1 MCSIVCNTHER
12 ADGNRPL
19 PGVNMMKKILVT
31 GASGGIGSQTA
42 VAFAKCGCDVALH
55 FAKNS
60 EKAESLAEKLTN
72 EYGINAFAVQAD
84 VSDYESVCKMFDK
97 IDSRFG
103 NLDVLVNNAG
113 IAQQK
118 LFTDITPN
126 EWKKMTGVNLDG
138 VFYCSQQAL
147 KRYMIKNHSGVIL
160 NISSMWGQ
168 VGASCEVHYSA
179 SKAGVIGLTKGLAK
193 EVGLSG
199 VRVNCICPGVI
210 MTDMMKGFDEQTVQ
224 ELKEETPLNMLG
236 MPDDIA
242 ETAVFLCS
250 DRARFITG
258 QIVGVNGG
266 MII

>member
-1 MCSIVCNTHER
+1 
-12 ADGNRPL
+12 
-19 PGVNMMKKILVT
+19 
-31 GASGGIGSQTA
+31 
-42 VAFAKCGCDVALH
+42 
-55 FAKNS
+55 
-60 EKAESLAEKLTN
+60 
-72 EYGINAFAVQAD
+72 
-84 VSDYESVCKMFDK
+84 
-97 IDSRFG
+97 
-103 NLDVLVNNAG
+103 
-113 IAQQK
+113 
-118 LFTDITPN
+118 
-126 EWKKMTGVNLDG
+126 MTGVNLDG

-210 MTDMMKGFDEQTVQ
+210 MTDMMKGFD
-224 ELKEETPLNMLG
+224 
-236 MPDDIA
+236 DIA

>member
-42 VAFAKCGCDVALH
+42 VDFAKCGCDVALH
-55 FAKNS
+55 YSKNS

-72 EYGINAFAVQAD
+72 EYGINAFTVQAD
-84 VSDYESVCKMFDK
+84 VSDYESVCKMFDE
-97 IDSRFG
+97 I
-103 NLDVLVNNAG
+103 
-113 IAQQK
+113 
-118 LFTDITPN
+118 
-126 EWKKMTGVNLDG
+126 
-138 VFYCSQQAL
+138 YCSQQAL

>member
-1 MCSIVCNTHER
+1 MCNTHER

-55 FAKNS
+55 YSKNS
-60 EKAESLAEKLTN
+60 EKAESLAKKLTN

-84 VSDYESVCKMFDK
+84 VSDYESVCKMFDE

-103 NLDVLVNNAG
+103 
-113 IAQQK
+113 
-118 LFTDITPN
+118 TDITPD

>member
-1 MCSIVCNTHER
+1 MLK
-12 ADGNRPL
+12 G
-19 PGVNMMKKILVT
+19 KIAVVT
-31 GASGGIGSQTA
+31 GASRGIGRAIA
-42 VAFAKCGCDVALH
+42 VKLA
-55 FAKNS
+55 
-60 EKAESLAEKLTN
+60 AEGAVVIINYNRSKDEAEKVKEQIEASGGQVKLIQCN
-72 EYGINAFAVQAD
+72 VASF
-84 VSDYESVCKMFDK
+84 ESCEKMFEEVMK
-97 IDSRFG
+97 EFGRIDI
-103 NLDVLVNNAG
+103 LVNNAG

-118 LFTDITPN
+118 LFTDITPD